1 MPPLE
6 VDDLSQ
12 PPAHLVGKL
21 SDGPDLRAQMPEDGL
36 ELLGLKEPAPG
47 RALLQEVNS
56 RDVIVRE
63 QLGFHG
69 QTEHPLQRG
78 EISVDGAVAEALPL
92 APFDIAP
99 DGWGRDAGRLQ
110 LTKDL
115 AELLDGL
122 PGLAD

>member
-12 PPAHLVGKL
+12 PPAHLVRKL
-21 SDGPDLRAQMPEDGL
+21 RDGPDLRAQMPEDGL
-36 ELLGLKEPAPG
+36 ELLGLEEPGPR

-69 QTEHPLQRG
+69 QTEHPL
-78 EISVDGAVAEALPL
+78 
-92 APFDIAP
+92 
-99 DGWGRDAGRLQ
+99 
-110 LTKDL
+110 
-115 AELLDGL
+115 
-122 PGLAD
+122 